1 MCCCVAGTPAA
12 PDVEAPPSPPRQY
25 AAPAF
30 NAAKLEEQL
39 KKRPTPLLED
49 ETREFERYHRVSEV
63 NWLGVIVFLSY
74 LAALGFYIWVR
85 ITKTLD
91 LGPYVWYGILVLVIE
106 CLGATTVI
114 LYGINLLRMPVATYH
129 VQARPARPRH
139 LRSCCGPSK
148 LCMTILTCICGCL
161 SCSTT

>member
-1 MCCCVAGTPAA
+1 M
-12 PDVEAPPSPPRQY
+12 EAPPSPPRQY

-39 KKRPTPLLED
+39 RKRPTPLLED
-49 ETREFERYHRVSEV
+49 ETREFERHHRVSEV

-74 LAALGFYIWVR
+74 LAALGFYLWVR

-129 VQARPARPRH
+129 VQARHARPRCQ
-139 LRSCCGPSK
+139 RFCCRPSK
-148 LCMTILTCICGCL
+148 LCM
-161 SCSTT
+161 